1 MFGRLVRTHRAL
13 GGLVAADLARWQYWE
28 AVPDYI
34 ALLRSRALH
43 PVMRQP
49 VLDYLTASGRPDA
62 LAAVAAAEAARRTE
76 SAAVIPTAA
85 LLSGRTP

>member
-1 MFGRLVRTHRAL
+1 
-13 GGLVAADLARWQYWE
+13 
-28 AVPDYI
+28 VPDYI

-62 LAAVAAAEAARRTE
+62 LAAVAAAVAAAEAARRTE
-76 SAAVIPTAA
+76 SAAVIPAAA
-85 LLSGRTP
+85 LLSGRIP

>member
-1 MFGRLVRTHRAL
+1 MLSDE
-13 GGLVAADLARWQYWE
+13 AAAT
-28 AVPDYI
+28 PMG

-62 LAAVAAAEAARRTE
+62 LAAVAAAAAATAAAPEALRRTD

-85 LLSGRTP
+85 LLSGRVP

>member
-1 MFGRLVRTHRAL
+1 
-13 GGLVAADLARWQYWE
+13 
-28 AVPDYI
+28 
-34 ALLRSRALH
+34 
-43 PVMRQP
+43 MRQP

-62 LAAVAAAEAARRTE
+62 LAAVTAAVAAAEAARRTE